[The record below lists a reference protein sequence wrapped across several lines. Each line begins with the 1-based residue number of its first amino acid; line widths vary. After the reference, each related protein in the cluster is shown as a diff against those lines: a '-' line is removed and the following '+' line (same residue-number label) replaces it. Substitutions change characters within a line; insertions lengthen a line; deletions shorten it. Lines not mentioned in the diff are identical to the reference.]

1 MILITGGAGNV
12 GRRLALALAEQGH
25 RVRAL
30 CLPDD
35 PGAARLLG
43 CPVDVRTGDI
53 TRKETLAPAL
63 KGVRIVFHLA
73 AVLIAP
79 GDPGLLEAVN
89 SQGTR
94 NLVEAAEAEGV
105 EQFIYV
111 SSISVEYPVSNAYAR
126 SKLRGEEWV
135 KRSAIP
141 FTIVRPTLAYQDG
154 GALEFMRFVDHL
166 KRRGPVVWLPEGGR
180 SLKSP
185 VHIDDLVSGLL
196 TLPRNPRAMGGT
208 FVFSGGENLTLK
220 EMARLLLAHMG
231 RPKPIWSIPGWMCPP
246 AIALLW
252 AWSRVMGRENPFTW
266 QTYTGLV
273 QDAAPSHG
281 AARED
286 LGYRPRPFH
295 QGLAT
300 LASLRDCLRAA

>member
-1 MILITGGAGNV
+1 MMLITGGAGSM

-30 CLPDD
+30 CLPGD
-35 PGAARLLG
+35 PGAARLAG
-43 CPVDVRTGDI
+43 FPVEVVSGDI
-53 TRKETLAPAL
+53 TRGETLAPAL
-63 KGVRIVFHLA
+63 KGIRIVFHLA

-79 GDPGLLEAVN
+79 GGAELLDQVN

-94 NLVEAAEAEGV
+94 NLVDAAEAEGV
-105 EQFIYV
+105 EHFIYV
-111 SSISVEYPVSNAYAR
+111 SSISVAYSASNAYSR

-135 KRSAIP
+135 RRSAIP
-141 FTIVRPTLAYQDG
+141 FTIIRPSLAYQDG

-166 KRRGPVVWLPEGGR
+166 KRRGPVVWLPQGGR

-185 VHIDDLVSGLL
+185 VHIDDLVSGFL
-196 TLPRNPRAMGGT
+196 TLPGNPIALGKT
-208 FVFSGGENLTLK
+208 YVFSGGAEIPLK
-220 EMARLLLAHMG
+220 EMARLLLIHMG
-231 RPKPIWSIPGWMCPP
+231 RPKPVWAVPGWLCLS
-246 AIALLW
+246 AVAVLW
-252 AWSRVMGRENPFTW
+252 TWCKTTGRPNPFTW

-273 QDAAPSHG
+273 QDAVPSHQ

-286 LGYRPRPFH
+286 LGYHPRPFH

-300 LASLRDCLRAA
+300 LTSLRDCLRAA

>member
-53 TRKETLAPAL
+53 TRKETLAAAL
-63 KGVRIVFHLA
+63 KDVRIVFHLA

-79 GDPGLLEAVN
+79 GDPDLFEAVN

-111 SSISVEYPVSNAYAR
+111 SSISVEYPVTNAYAR

-154 GALEFMRFVDHL
+154 GAFEFMRFVEHL

-185 VHIDDLVSGLL
+185 VHIDDWWPDS
-196 TLPRNPRAMGGT
+196 
-208 FVFSGGENLTLK
+208 
-220 EMARLLLAHMG
+220 
-231 RPKPIWSIPGWMCPP
+231 
-246 AIALLW
+246 
-252 AWSRVMGRENPFTW
+252 
-266 QTYTGLV
+266 
-273 QDAAPSHG
+273 
-281 AARED
+281 
-286 LGYRPRPFH
+286 
-295 QGLAT
+295 
-300 LASLRDCLRAA
+300 